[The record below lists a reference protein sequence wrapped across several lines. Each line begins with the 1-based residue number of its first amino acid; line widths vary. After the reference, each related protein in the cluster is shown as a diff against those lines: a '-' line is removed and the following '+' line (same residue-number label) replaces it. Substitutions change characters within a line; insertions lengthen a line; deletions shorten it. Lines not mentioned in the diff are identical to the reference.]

1 MVVIMCVWQE
11 LPGSRSRLNL
21 KTLSKFYYSG
31 YDSEYT
37 ETNRKD
43 IQNLAQ
49 EIETKY
55 TEYGI

>member
-1 MVVIMCVWQE
+1 MCVWQE